1 MMTRQIAGIL
11 TRASSRMDEGEV
23 TITTP
28 DRDLMGDTI
37 NPMEMET
44 ATYLAGPAAV
54 NFAHDHDSRLPVAKT
69 IALTKSPT
77 GIRAQFRWRTDPF
90 SREVK
95 AAFDDGVLGA
105 SVEFIVP
112 EDRPTPNL
120 DGGFDFR
127 RTILTGW
134 AFTGNPANPRA
145 VKLLKSMRDNLKAID
160 EGLSLEV
167 VDWNGEKAKQGIQLR
182 EEKKMHNAKT
192 VFDVVENAIREAFR
206 PKPKSESWDSP
217 GLRFDRET
225 WRIIEQNERCWQR
238 ARAEG
243 YRRLH
248 AQAEETA
255 QRSKDLQFCPVLPPP
270 QAY

>member
-1 MMTRQIAGIL
+1 MMTRQIAGII

-54 NFAHDHDSRLPVAKT
+54 NFAHDHSTHLPVAKT

-145 VKLLKSMRDNLKAID
+145 VKLLKSMRDNLKAMD
-160 EGLSLEV
+160 EDLFVAVTNWPGLGGFAKANLRTPFRDEELFDVDTGMLNRV
-167 VDWNGEKAKQGIQLR
+167 VAKQLR
-182 EEKKMHNAKT
+182 EQLRPVISMACKAG
-192 VFDVVENAIREAFR
+192 VRQAFGSGADYVEVEGWNPPVRR
-206 PKPKSESWDSP
+206 
-217 GLRFDRET
+217 
-225 WRIIEQNERCWQR
+225 WR
-238 ARAEG
+238 
-243 YRRLH
+243 
-248 AQAEETA
+248 
-255 QRSKDLQFCPVLPPP
+255 
-270 QAY
+270 

>member
-1 MMTRQIAGIL
+1 MFTRQIAGTL

-37 NPMEMET
+37 DPMEMET

-54 NFAHDHDSRLPVAKT
+54 NFAHDHSTHLPVAKT
-69 IALTKSPT
+69 FSLTKSPT

-112 EDRPTPNL
+112 EGRPAPNR
-120 DGGFDFR
+120 DGGFDFG

-160 EGLSLEV
+160 EGLTLEV
-167 VDWNGEKAKQGIQLR
+167 VDWSGEEPDLR
-182 EEKKMHNAKT
+182 S
-192 VFDVVENAIREAFR
+192 AIRLATEAGCEAGVRKGF
-206 PKPKSESWDSP
+206 KSLGDY
-217 GLRFDRET
+217 
-225 WRIIEQNERCWQR
+225 IEITDWNP
-238 ARAEG
+238 
-243 YRRLH
+243 RRGR
-248 AQAEETA
+248 QW
-255 QRSKDLQFCPVLPPP
+255 
-270 QAY
+270 

>member
-37 NPMEMET
+37 DHMQMET
-44 ATYLAGPAAV
+44 TTYLAGPAAV
-54 NFAHDHDSRLPVAKT
+54 NYAHDHSTHLPVAKT
-69 IALTKSPT
+69 FSLTKSPT
-77 GIRAQFRWRTDPF
+77 GIRAQFRWRNDPF

-112 EDRPTPNL
+112 EGRPAPNR
-120 DGGFDFR
+120 DGGFDFG

-160 EGLSLEV
+160 EGLTLEV
-167 VDWNGEKAKQGIQLR
+167 VDWKAKQGIE
-182 EEKKMHNAKT
+182 EEKMDI
-192 VFDVVENAIREAFR
+192 VFDVDKNLVRTLVEKAICEAFR

-217 GLRFDRET
+217 GLRLDRET
-225 WRIIEQNERCWQR
+225 WRIIERNERNWQR
-238 ARAEG
+238 G
-243 YRRLH
+243 L
-248 AQAEETA
+248 AQAKRNQEMWAEEMI
-255 QRSKDLQFCPVLPPP
+255 QRSDAFAFCPVPPVVRR
-270 QAY
+270 

>member
-1 MMTRQIAGIL
+1 MFTRQIAGTL

-54 NFAHDHDSRLPVAKT
+54 NFAHDHFTHLPVAKT
-69 IALTKSPT
+69 FSLTKSPT

-112 EDRPTPNL
+112 EGRPAPNR
-120 DGGFDFR
+120 DGGFDFG

-145 VKLLKSMRDNLKAID
+145 VKLLKSMRDNLKAMDRDLFIEITD
-160 EGLSLEV
+160 WSNTGGFAKADFRAANEDFFD
-167 VDWNGEKAKQGIQLR
+167 VDTGMLNRMVAKQLR
-182 EEKKMHNAKT
+182 EQLSLVISIACKAG
-192 VFDVVENAIREAFR
+192 VRQAFGSGADYVEITDWN
-206 PKPKSESWDSP
+206 S
-217 GLRFDRET
+217 
-225 WRIIEQNERCWQR
+225 
-238 ARAEG
+238 
-243 YRRLH
+243 RR
-248 AQAEETA
+248 QW
-255 QRSKDLQFCPVLPPP
+255 
-270 QAY
+270 

>member
-37 NPMEMET
+37 DHMQMET
-44 ATYLAGPAAV
+44 STYLAGPAAV
-54 NFAHDHDSRLPVAKT
+54 NYAHDHSTHLPVAKT
-69 IALTKSPT
+69 LSLTKSPT

-112 EDRPTPNL
+112 EGRPAPNR
-120 DGGFDFR
+120 DGGFDFG

-145 VKLLKSMRDNLKAID
+145 VKLLKSMRDNLKVMDEDLFVEITDWSNTGGFAKANLRTPFRDEEFFDID
-160 EGLSLEV
+160 TGMLNRMV
-167 VDWNGEKAKQGIQLR
+167 AKQLR
-182 EEKKMHNAKT
+182 EQLRPVISMACKAG
-192 VFDVVENAIREAFR
+192 VRQAFG
-206 PKPKSESWDSP
+206 SWGDY
-217 GLRFDRET
+217 
-225 WRIIEQNERCWQR
+225 IEITDWNP
-238 ARAEG
+238 
-243 YRRLH
+243 RRGR
-248 AQAEETA
+248 QW
-255 QRSKDLQFCPVLPPP
+255 
-270 QAY
+270 

>member
-1 MMTRQIAGIL
+1 MMTRQIAGII

-54 NFAHDHDSRLPVAKT
+54 NFAHDHSTHLPVAKT

-145 VKLLKSMRDNLKAID
+145 VKLLKSMRDNLKAMD
-160 EGLSLEV
+160 EDLFVAVTNWPGLGGFAKANLRTPFRDEELFDVDTGMLNRV
-167 VDWNGEKAKQGIQLR
+167 VAKQLR
-182 EEKKMHNAKT
+182 EQLRPVISMACKAGVRQAFGSWGDYIE
-192 VFDVVENAIREAFR
+192 VEGWNPPVRR
-206 PKPKSESWDSP
+206 
-217 GLRFDRET
+217 
-225 WRIIEQNERCWQR
+225 WR
-238 ARAEG
+238 
-243 YRRLH
+243 
-248 AQAEETA
+248 
-255 QRSKDLQFCPVLPPP
+255 
-270 QAY
+270 